1 MPRFNYLCSMINGK
15 SSPRGQG
22 SASQEQK
29 DAKIT
34 NVMLAKWFKYSSPN
48 SFNGSKAKDD
58 ILNGVKEVIKYLN
71 KRHIPPDK

>member
-1 MPRFNYLCSMINGK
+1 MPTIIYLCSMINGK
-15 SSPRGQG
+15 SGPRGQG

-58 ILNGVKEVIKYLN
+58 ILNGVMMVIKHIKTLN
-71 KRHIPPDK
+71 KSSIT